1 MLYCPNYSCQTP
13 NPETHRFC
21 QKCRTP
27 LPRHYLWAVG
37 NSLSATQPGE
47 LLQNRFLCK
56 APNIFLDTKP
66 GLVPATAIEVP
77 AAFTSYLRLTPHQ
90 LHIPQVY
97 EVLDA
102 TAILLEEAALFVS
115 PSGTEVQILPALSE
129 VWAQASPL
137 RQLNWL
143 WQIAALWQPLASE
156 QTATSLLLPEL
167 LRVEGGIVRLLELV
181 PPQAEAPTL
190 AQLGQQWTK
199 LVPEAHPAI
208 APFLDHLC
216 QQLET
221 DLRSSEPLVEMLD
234 QALTTLGQGQ
244 QRQIHIAT
252 RTDQGPTRQR
262 NEDACFPASGTLKTL
277 TISSNQTAADP
288 ALAIVCDG
296 IGGHQGGDVA
306 SNLAIATLGQ
316 QLQGIHAEQLN
327 PSGLTAA
334 LEAAVWAAND
344 AISQRNDSEQ
354 RLDRQRMGT
363 TLVMSLVRGH
373 ELYTTHVGDSRAY
386 RITRWGCRQVTL
398 DDDIA
403 SREVRLGYSTYRE
416 ALQHPGSGS
425 LIQALGMG
433 ASQSLHPTVQ
443 RFVLDED
450 CVFLLCSDGLSDND
464 RVQELWDAEILPLL
478 DGKAD
483 LGTACERLI
492 ALANTRNGHDNV
504 TVALLHAQVGDRGSV
519 PSLSLPTAEPVAAT
533 VPVVPSASPPT
544 HVPPVATAPNSTL
557 KTQVIKSRSA
567 RPSLLPL
574 LLSILILL
582 GIGGA
587 IAYLLFP
594 GLGRRV
600 APDRSDRPSPSST
613 ASSSVSPSPT
623 ASALPLQIG
632 SYLTIATDTD
642 PLRLLPQPDASA
654 PSDAARL
661 LPVGTRLQVL
671 SRQSSTTR
679 SRWVQVRVCSL
690 PDSPSIAAP
699 TSGNTTPPGSPRPSP
714 IPKPNFKLG
723 DTGWLEEAAAAPL
736 VVNRSL
742 PPAQQGAC
750 RPVAAASP
758 ASEPSATPTPQP

>member
-1 MLYCPNYSCQTP
+1 
-13 NPETHRFC
+13 
-21 QKCRTP
+21 
-27 LPRHYLWAVG
+27 
-37 NSLSATQPGE
+37 
-47 LLQNRFLCK
+47 
-56 APNIFLDTKP
+56 
-66 GLVPATAIEVP
+66 
-77 AAFTSYLRLTPHQ
+77 
-90 LHIPQVY
+90 
-97 EVLDA
+97 
-102 TAILLEEAALFVS
+102 
-115 PSGTEVQILPALSE
+115 
-129 VWAQASPL
+129 
-137 RQLNWL
+137 
-143 WQIAALWQPLASE
+143 
-156 QTATSLLLPEL
+156 
-167 LRVEGGIVRLLELV
+167 
-181 PPQAEAPTL
+181 
-190 AQLGQQWTK
+190 
-199 LVPEAHPAI
+199 
-208 APFLDHLC
+208 
-216 QQLET
+216 
-221 DLRSSEPLVEMLD
+221 MLD